1 MSTTPVQAGSR
12 APHLE
17 LIPLSALERHGFEPL
32 VEGLL
37 FRDSRA
43 AVYGSAGTGKGI
55 LALDL
60 AMCVATGRP
69 WHGCGVSR
77 GKVLYI
83 DGSAGGSLADRVKA
97 WELANHRGS
106 DEISFLLPPNAIA
119 AEQVDE
125 LVDLA
130 TELSPSLIV
139 LNVTLR
145 TVPGADENAALTIS
159 RRLRDAT
166 RACVLLVWH
175 ATLAEHW
182 ESSHVLAAVD
192 TTIEVER
199 QGPAVTVSNRKQR
212 NAREH
217 TDIVLRLADYGDSV
231 ALLGGASGT

>member
-1 MSTTPVQAGSR
+1 MSTTPVPTSSITG
-12 APHLE
+12 HLE
-17 LIPLSALERHGFEPL
+17 LIPLSALELHGFEPL

-43 AVYGSAGTGKGI
+43 AVYGNPGTGKGI

-83 DGSAGGSLADRVKA
+83 DGAAGGSLAARVKA

-106 DEISFLLPPNAIA
+106 NEISFLLPPNAIA
-119 AEQVDE
+119 PGQVDE
-125 LVDLA
+125 LVGLA
-130 TELSPSLIV
+130 TGLSPALVV

-175 ATLAEHW
+175 ASLDQHW

-192 TTIEVER
+192 TTLEVER
-199 QGPAVTVSNRKQR
+199 EGPAVTVTNRKQR

-217 TDIVLRLADYGDSV
+217 TDIVLRLADYGGSV
-231 ALLGGASGT
+231 ALLGSASST